1 MNDTT
6 TNDPRSAVG
15 HAQEQFWIA
24 LENKDRQAFEQILS
38 EDFVARSPGEANQD
52 RAAFIGTLTS
62 FPGQVRSIQSDDLE
76 VHVWGDIAVVTG
88 MQIAQIELA
97 NGQYQ
102 TNRIAI
108 TNIFQAQ
115 QDRWVMKLAHAVS
128 LD

>member
-1 MNDTT
+1 MDDKT
-6 TNDPRSAVG
+6 TNDPRSAVE

-24 LENKDRQAFEQILS
+24 LKNKDRQAFEQILS
-38 EDFVARSPGEANQD
+38 EDFVARSPGEANQH

-62 FPGQVRSIQSDDLE
+62 FPGQVRSILSDDLE

-88 MQIAQIELA
+88 VQTAQVELA
-97 NGQYQ
+97 DGQLI

-108 TNIFQAQ
+108 TNIFQSQ